1 MKIKVKIKNKEY
13 EVEIIDNNQ
22 GEVNIKIGNNAFN
35 FNSNKTIAN
44 PEIIPLIDESI
55 IFKKEVK
62 APLSGVVSE
71 IFIKEGDHIKKGDKL
86 LVLSAMKMENE
97 IISESEG
104 KIKKILVN
112 VGQKVKEE
120 DMLISLF

>member
-22 GEVNIKIGNNAFN
+22 GEVNIKIGNNTFN
-35 FNSNKTIAN
+35 FNSTKNNVN
-44 PEIIPLIDESI
+44 PEIIPLIDESSI
-55 IFKKEVK
+55 LKKEIK
-62 APLSGVVSE
+62 APLSGIVSE
-71 IFIKEGDHIKKGDKL
+71 IFIKEGDSVKKGDKL

-104 KIKKILVN
+104 KIKKILVGVN
-112 VGQKVKEE
+112 QKVKEE
-120 DMLISLF
+120 DILISLF